1 MKARKTYK
9 RCDTATGL
17 FFAFLIGG
25 AVMVPLFTNKAPE
38 PTAAELHH
46 EYENQKRLD
55 AISRKY
61 AIN

>member
-25 AVMVPLFTNKAPE
+25 AVMVPLFTSKAPE
-38 PTAAELHH
+38 PVETP
-46 EYENQKRLD
+46 YCYDYSKC
-55 AISRKY
+55 
-61 AIN
+61 